1 MFHFPALP
9 VGLHLHRLQRP
20 ALSPPPRDA
29 GHCFWT
35 GFSDG
40 SRCEHCLS
48 VDFQL
53 AMFHCT
59 CTCCS
64 PANCCSVL
72 FCSVPFSCS
81 CYLLFQLTRQRLIQC
96 KRAKDPILP
105 FHHTSSLPIWPGK
118 KKKKQMF
125 KLLQTRSDSV
135 AAFCSPNSSGN
146 NATVTKDYQMQW
158 HNYRVFSQ
166 LYCRHRC
173 SSQIVNRIEL
183 RMPIGKN

>member
-1 MFHFPALP
+1 MLGTVSGRGSPMDPVANIVCLLIFSWPCSTAL
-9 VGLHLHRLQRP
+9 
-20 ALSPPPRDA
+20 ALVVR
-29 GHCFWT
+29 
-35 GFSDG
+35 
-40 SRCEHCLS
+40 RQI
-48 VDFQL
+48 V
-53 AMFHCT
+53 
-59 CTCCS
+59 
-64 PANCCSVL
+64 VL